1 MNGKQIVSD
10 SVGFGVENVF
20 ENVGVW
26 MENRLL
32 VKVWVFFFRENIVFN
47 NVHVWMEK
55 RLCVIVDFKM
65 ENIRQC
71 GCLDGKQIV
80 CGKVAFEW
88 EQLHT

>member
-1 MNGKQIVSD
+1 M
-10 SVGFGVENVF
+10 
-20 ENVGVW
+20 
-26 MENRLL
+26 
-32 VKVWVFFFRENIVFN
+32 FN